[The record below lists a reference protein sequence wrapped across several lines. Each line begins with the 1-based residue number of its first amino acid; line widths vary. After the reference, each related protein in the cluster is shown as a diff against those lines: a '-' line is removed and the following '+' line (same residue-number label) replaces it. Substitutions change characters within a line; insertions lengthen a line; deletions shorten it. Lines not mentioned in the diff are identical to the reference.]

1 MLQNTSLLRR
11 QSGWHRKLVLAVLFA
26 LQGAITF
33 APLLE
38 VSERGRLGA
47 HAEERGAQH
56 KYQHDEA
63 TCAVCAVRS
72 LHAAPA
78 QGCAAIACERERS
91 VTVLDAP
98 WSPARRVIS
107 SALPRAP
114 PQLS

>member
-1 MLQNTSLLRR
+1 MFLKASLLRR

-38 VSERGRLGA
+38 ASERGRMGA
-47 HAEERGAQH
+47 HAEEQGARH
-56 KYQHDEA
+56 KYQHNEA

-72 LHAAPA
+72 LHAAPV
-78 QGCAAIACERERS
+78 QNCAAIACERQRS

-98 WSPARRVIS
+98 RAPALRVIS

>member
-1 MLQNTSLLRR
+1 MIQDSSLLRR
-11 QSGWHRKLVLAVLFA
+11 QSGWPRKLVLAVLFA

-78 QGCAAIACERERS
+78 QSSAPIACEQQRS
-91 VTVLDAP
+91 VAVLDAP
-98 WSPARRVIS
+98 WAPARRVIA

>member
-1 MLQNTSLLRR
+1 MFRSSSLLRR
-11 QSGWHRKLVLAVLFA
+11 QCGWRRKLVLAALFA

-72 LHAAPA
+72 LHSAPSQHCPAIDCEQHRTVAA
-78 QGCAAIACERERS
+78 
-91 VTVLDAP
+91 LDAP
-98 WSPARRVIS
+98 WAPARRAVS

-114 PQLS
+114 PQQN